1 MKFIIVTVAQLL
13 AVDRSKLNL
22 EHSVDQVIKNN
33 LDAHADTKPGV
44 QLNLSE
50 AVAARI
56 KELSSTASEAD
67 PAPEVTD
74 PAPAPEVTDPAPA
87 PEVTDPAP
95 APASEPTTE
104 TETTEAPADAAPQ
117 STEASPATEAEA
129 TEATEAEAEA
139 APAPAPADKP
149 KRK

>member
-74 PAPAPEVTDPAPA
+74 PAPAPEVTDPA
-87 PEVTDPAP
+87 
-95 APASEPTTE
+95 SEPTTE